1 MVNKHTV
8 KRMKTEALLPQ
19 IAERDAR
26 EGWEK
31 KGSLDTQARA
41 MQRVREILSTEAPS
55 LISPEVDAQIR
66 AEFEGMVSGELEVPA
81 GW

>member
-1 MVNKHTV
+1 MTNKHTV
-8 KRMKTEALLPQ
+8 KRMKTEALLPR
-19 IAERDAR
+19 IADRDTR

-31 KGSLDTQARA
+31 KGALDAQAHA
-41 MQRVREILSTEAPS
+41 MQRAREILAKDCPS

-66 AEFEGMVSGELEVPA
+66 AEFPGLVSGELEVPA